1 MPEITIS
8 LSAENMEKLRRIAIQ
23 LRVSPEELVRITV
36 EEFLSRPDEDFEE
49 IANYLL
55 DKNAELYER
64 LA

>member
-8 LSAENMEKLRRIAIQ
+8 LSAEDMEKLRRIAIQ

-55 DKNAELYER
+55 DKNADLYER